1 MNRFSLTIVSLLA
14 AVTAFGQSFKV
25 IPPTEAYAGEN
36 FRIVYRLTNAEG
48 DSKNIPQVNGCTL
61 IYGPAVS
68 TSYSTQIVNGHQSS
82 QSTVDYSYTYQ
93 APKAGTYTIPA
104 ASVNV
109 GGKKLTTSP
118 FQFTVHASRGNA
130 SAPTASSSRAQQ
142 PSMPQLPPA
151 SQSSISKDD
160 MFVKVVTNKTSVYE
174 QEAIECSIKLYT
186 RYANI
191 ISFSQTAPPKYDGF
205 LIEELDIEPTLNREE
220 TVNGKVYH
228 TAILKKVI
236 LFPQKSGSLTVSTG
250 TYDLL
255 LQTYQTINTGFAIY
269 TVPGDQFHTDLR
281 EYKQTIN
288 VTPLPDP
295 KPSGFNGAVG
305 AFTYSN
311 SLSNDKLRTGEA
323 ASLTLNVSGTG
334 NIKYL
339 KLPSVEFPS
348 DFEQYTPT
356 QDYDTHIA
364 GASVTG
370 TMVAKYDFVPAET
383 GKFTLNAPSF
393 VYFDPEKRTYIT
405 LPGTEY
411 SLDVAKGVS
420 VKRSGDQNEVSLRNA
435 DILHIKLGDKQ
446 QSASHAHIAFSV
458 MYWLVYLLLIVAF
471 IAVIIVMRK
480 RAQMYADAK
489 GLKYAKANKVVKKR
503 LEIAEKYLK
512 ADKRDEFYDAI
523 LKALWGYFS
532 DKMGIPVSELN
543 RENVKDELIK
553 LGAGED
559 IFNNALWILDE
570 CEMARYTP
578 QSQQSSLADVYKK
591 TSTTIRELESIKKS
605 QAK

>member
-1 MNRFSLTIVSLLA
+1 MNRLSLTLVSLM
-14 AVTAFGQSFKV
+14 AVMTAFGQSFKV

-68 TSYSTQIVNGHQSS
+68 TSYSTQIINGRQSS

-104 ASVNV
+104 ASVMV
-109 GGKKLTTSP
+109 GGKKLSTSSV
-118 FQFTVHASRGNA
+118 QFTVNA
-130 SAPTASSSRAQQ
+130 ARANTSSSQQSSPRAQQ

-151 SQSSISKDD
+151 SRNSISKDD

-191 ISFSQTAPPKYDGF
+191 ISFSQTSPPKYDGF
-205 LIEELDIEPTLNREE
+205 LIEELNIEPTLNREE

-228 TAILKKVI
+228 TATLKKVI
-236 LFPQKSGSLTVSTG
+236 LFPQKSGSLTVATG

-281 EYKQTIN
+281 EYKQTIH

-295 KPSGFNGAVG
+295 KPTGFNGAVG
-305 AFTYSN
+305 TFTYSS
-311 SLSNDKLRTGEA
+311 SLSSDKLRTGEA
-323 ASLTLNVSGTG
+323 ASLTLNINGTG

-339 KLPSVEFPS
+339 KLPTVEFPS

-356 QDYDTHIA
+356 QDYDTRVA

-370 TMVAKYDFVPAET
+370 SMVAKYVFVPAET
-383 GKFTLNAPSF
+383 GKFTLNAPQF
-393 VYFDPEKRTYIT
+393 VYFDPEKRTYVT
-405 LPGTEY
+405 LPGTDY
-411 SLDVAKGVS
+411 PIDVAKGVS
-420 VKRSGDQNEVSLRNA
+420 VKHSGDQKDISLRNA
-435 DILHIKLGDKQ
+435 DILHIQLGNKH
-446 QSASHAHIAFSV
+446 QSLTHSYFALSAL
-458 MYWLVYLLLIVAF
+458 YWLVYILLIVAF
-471 IAVIIVMRK
+471 VAVIIYMRK
-480 RAQMYADAK
+480 RAKMYADTK

-503 LEIAEKYLK
+503 LELAEKYLK
-512 ADKRDEFYDAI
+512 ADKRDAFYDAI
-523 LKALWGYFS
+523 LKAMWGYFS

-559 IFNNALWILDE
+559 IYNEALWILDE

-578 QSQQSSLADVYKK
+578 QSQLAPLNEVYKK
-591 TSTTIRELESIKKS
+591 TSSTIRELESIKKA